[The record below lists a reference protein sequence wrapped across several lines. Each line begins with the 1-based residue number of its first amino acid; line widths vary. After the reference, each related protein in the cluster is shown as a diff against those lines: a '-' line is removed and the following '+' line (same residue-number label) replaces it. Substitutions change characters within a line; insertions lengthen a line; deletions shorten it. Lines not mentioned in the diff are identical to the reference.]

1 MTSGG
6 GAAGLGCSW
15 TATTAMGQGLMISA
29 NRIWFVNR
37 FFYPDHSA
45 TSQILSDLA
54 LHLARRGR
62 QIGVIASRGVYDDP
76 TVVLPAFE
84 DHGGVAIHRVSR
96 ARFGRDKLIGRA
108 SDYLGMYRAFAVA
121 TARLTAAGDSIVVK
135 CDPPMLSAAIA
146 PIARAKRLRQINWLQ
161 DLYPEVALGLGLN
174 ALRPLAPLLAAARNA
189 SLRFATFNVAIGE
202 RMSDRLK
209 QCGAPPERIR
219 IIHNWCDDEAIRSL
233 PRQSNP
239 LREAWGLQEK
249 FVVGYSGNLG
259 RAHEYATL
267 LDAAE
272 QFRDDQNIVFLFIGG
287 GHLTGK
293 LQNEIERRGLA
304 STFQFRPYQ
313 DASFLPQSLSA
324 PDVHW
329 ISLRPEMEG
338 LIVPSKFYGI
348 AAAGRPTIAVCD
360 PAGEI
365 ATLVERHDCGIVV
378 TPGDGAGFAEAIRSI
393 ARDPQRGAEMG
404 RNARSMLDRCFS
416 RLSCLG
422 SWEEL
427 FDVLARPQG
436 ASTLAM
442 RPSGQV

>member
-1 MTSGG
+1 
-6 GAAGLGCSW
+6 
-15 TATTAMGQGLMISA
+15 MISA

-54 LHLARRGR
+54 FYLARRGQR
-62 QIGVIASRGVYDDP
+62 IGVITSRGVYED
-76 TVVLPAFE
+76 TRVALPPFE
-84 DHGGVAIHRVSR
+84 EREGVDIHRVSR
-96 ARFGRDKLIGRA
+96 ARFGRGKLLGRA
-108 SDYLGMYRAFAVA
+108 IDYVSMYGAFSPAPP
-121 TARLTAAGDSIVVK
+121 RLTAGGDCIVVK
-135 CDPPMLSAAIA
+135 SDPPMLSAAIA
-146 PIARAKRLRQINWLQ
+146 PIASAKRLRQINWLQ
-161 DLYPEVALGLGLN
+161 DLYPEVALGLGLK
-174 ALRPLAPLLAAARNA
+174 ALQPAAPLLAAARNS

-219 IIHNWCDDEAIRSL
+219 IIPNWCDDEAIRSL

-239 LREAWGLQEK
+239 LREAWGLKEK

-272 QFRDDQNIVFLFIGG
+272 QFKDDQNIVFLFIGG
-287 GHLTGK
+287 GHLAGK
-293 LQNEIERRGLA
+293 LRNEIEQRGLA
-304 STFQFRPYQ
+304 SMFQFRPYQ
-313 DASFLPQSLSA
+313 DATLLPQSLSA
-324 PDVHW
+324 ADVHW

-365 ATLVERHDCGIVV
+365 STLVARHDCGIVV
-378 TPGDGAGFAEAIRSI
+378 SPGDGATFAAAICSI
-393 ARDPQRGAEMG
+393 MRDPQRGAEMG
-404 RNARSMLDRCFS
+404 RNARDMLDRNFS

-422 SWEEL
+422 KWE
-427 FDVLARPQG
+427 DVF
-436 ASTLAM
+436 
-442 RPSGQV
+442 